1 MTDRID
7 QATRQD
13 VYARIDRRFDDFVE
27 ELRAYAR
34 VPTISAR
41 REAEAEG
48 AEATRALL
56 ERHGVQARL
65 MDVPGG
71 PPLVVGE
78 VAGTSSGGSRTTPA
92 RNRSRRSRFA

>member
-34 VPTISAR
+34 VPTNSAPGKPR
-41 REAEAEG
+41 PRAPRPPG
-48 AEATRALL
+48 RSSSATASR
-56 ERHGVQARL
+56 
-65 MDVPGG
+65 PG
-71 PPLVVGE
+71 
-78 VAGTSSGGSRTTPA
+78 
-92 RNRSRRSRFA
+92 